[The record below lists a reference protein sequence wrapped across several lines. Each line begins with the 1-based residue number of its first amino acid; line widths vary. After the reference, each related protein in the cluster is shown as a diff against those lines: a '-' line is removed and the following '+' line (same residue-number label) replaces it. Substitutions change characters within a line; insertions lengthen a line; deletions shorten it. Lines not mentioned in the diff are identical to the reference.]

1 MVGRLLGHYRVL
13 ELLGRG
19 GMGVVYRALDAR
31 LDRVVALKVL
41 QPDSASDADRTRRF
55 VREAK
60 AASALNHPNI
70 VTVYEIDAAEGV
82 DFIALEYVDGT
93 PLHQVIAGRP
103 LEPARALDY
112 ASQIADALS
121 AAHAA
126 GIVHRDL
133 KPANIMVTR
142 SSGRDAIKVL
152 DFGLAKRIDA
162 LPSDGATFSALTHH
176 GVVLGTPAY
185 MAPEQ
190 AQGKAVDARADIFA
204 FGAVLYEMLG
214 GRTAFSRDSEI
225 NTLMAVVS
233 GTPAPLDNAPA
244 DLLRVVT
251 RCLDK
256 NPEARYPSGAELRA
270 ALGTCRISAK
280 AVSEVHE
287 FGAFR
292 LDVGLSRLARAGEA
306 ITIPPKT
313 FDLLVL
319 LARNTHKVL
328 TKTELMETLWPNT
341 FVEEGNLTQHIYT
354 LRKALGDRP
363 DGKPYIE
370 TVPRRGYRL
379 AAEVR
384 AAAAGAADVK
394 DAVSHP
400 IAALS
405 AAGTPSRSAIV
416 FEGERK
422 RASVLHCGLANAS
435 DLAERVG
442 SVEMHQLIDQL
453 LAVAREEVARYDGA
467 ITQTHADG
475 FVAVFGAREVHEDD
489 ARRAILAA
497 LGIDARVR
505 ALAPA
510 SARDDERMMLKT
522 GITTGPLVI
531 NRVTDQEHVDYVAVG
546 DALRSAALLQQFAE
560 PGAILISDTTERAVG
575 GHIQIEPA
583 GQVGRS
589 AAFRVTGVRPHA
601 QPLLQAGRDLRM
613 FIGRERE
620 VSLLDGLLT
629 QLAAGKGHAISVVGE
644 PGMGKSRLVYEAT
657 RAMAGRDDSLTVL
670 EGRCVSY
677 GSSIPYL
684 PLVDLLRSYCGV
696 LETDT
701 PVTVRHAVDQAV
713 RNNGLPPDAGA
724 WLLRLLG
731 VMDDPAALEALSPE
745 ALKARTF
752 DALRLLFLKA
762 SAKRP
767 IVIVAED
774 LHWIDRTSEEF
785 LATLVGQLLAARIL
799 LVATYRPGYRA
810 PWMERSYVTQITI
823 GPLSAGESAQLLGSV
838 AGEQGFAAE
847 VSSAILQR
855 GEGNPLFL
863 EELART
869 VAEQGAGEQII
880 PETVQ
885 GVIMARLDRLPDA
898 AKQLLQTASVVGR
911 EASLRLLTRLSPG
924 RDLEG
929 PLADL
934 CRQEFMYE
942 RAGGD
947 EPVFVFKH
955 ALTQDVAY
963 DSLLSRSRRALH
975 LETARALEELYSD
988 RLDELTATLA
998 YHYARTDLIDES
1010 VTWLVR
1016 AAERAAAVYANAE
1029 AILHLDLAMRR
1040 LQRLPEGD
1048 SRDRHMLDV
1057 ALRHAHSLYF
1067 LGRFRESIDVL
1078 LPHEARLARLNDV
1091 AVSGAYSFWL
1101 AHMYSRLGD
1110 QRRATAN
1117 AERAIEAATQ
1127 ASDLATLGKAHGLLA
1142 LEGHWSGQTIG
1153 GIAHGA
1159 TAVALL
1165 KPQTTQR
1172 WWLGMTHFYLAM
1184 NHLIT
1189 GQFDDALAEAA
1200 AADRVGKDIADPRLQ
1215 TYAGFTVGW
1224 VEASRGRTAEAVEIS
1239 RRAMEQAPDRVS
1251 RAYASMILG
1260 YALAQH
1266 GEHRDAFD
1274 RLQPTVA
1281 ELEGFG
1287 FPQWQALAAVFAAE
1301 ALRLDGRLAE
1311 AGPWAE
1317 RALRVATG
1325 AEYWYAV
1332 GFAQRTAGLIL
1343 RDQGRIDEAK
1353 AKQADAVH
1361 TFERIGAAFEAQR
1374 SR

>member
-1 MVGRLLGHYRVL
+1 MVGQLLGHYRVL

-41 QPDSASDADRTRRF
+41 QPDTASDADRTRRF

-70 VTVYEIDAAEGV
+70 VTVYEIDSAEGI
-82 DFIALEYVDGT
+82 DFIALEFVDGT

-103 LEPARALDY
+103 LDPVRALDY
-112 ASQIADALS
+112 ASQIADALA

-152 DFGLAKRIDA
+152 DFGLAKRVDA
-162 LPSDGATFSALTHH
+162 LPSDGATFSALTRH
-176 GVVLGTPAY
+176 GAVLGTPAY

-190 AQGKAVDARADIFA
+190 AQGHPVNARADIFA

-225 NTLMAVVS
+225 NTLMAVMS
-233 GTPAPLDNAPA
+233 GTPPPLEGSPA
-244 DLLRVVT
+244 DLVRVT
-251 RCLDK
+251 SRCLEK
-256 NPEARYPSGAELRA
+256 NPQARYASGTELRA
-270 ALGTCRISAK
+270 ALAECRVRLASGTQA
-280 AVSEVHE
+280 HE
-287 FGAFR
+287 FGPYRVDLA
-292 LDVGLSRLARAGEA
+292 LSRLERAGEP

-319 LARNTHKVL
+319 LTRNTHRVM
-328 TKTELMETLWPNT
+328 TKTELIETLWPNT

-363 DGKPYIE
+363 GGKPYIE

-379 AAEVR
+379 AADVQGASGG
-384 AAAAGAADVK
+384 AAESDDTVVHPAVAAPIAATPSRAAGA
-394 DAVSHP
+394 
-400 IAALS
+400 
-405 AAGTPSRSAIV
+405 R
-416 FEGERK
+416 EGERK

-435 DLAERVG
+435 DIAERLG
-442 SVEMHQLIDQL
+442 SIAMHHLIEQML
-453 LAVAREEVARYDGA
+453 SIAQEEVARYDGV

-475 FVAVFGAREVHEDD
+475 LVAVFGAREVHEDD

-497 LGIDARVR
+497 LGIDRRVS
-505 ALAPA
+505 ALVA
-510 SARDDERMMLKT
+510 SSSTADERITLKT
-522 GITTGPLVI
+522 GITTGLLVI
-531 NRVTDQEHVDYVAVG
+531 NRKTDREQVEYVAVG
-546 DALRSAALLQQFAE
+546 EALSTAALLQQFAE
-560 PGAILISDTTERAVG
+560 PGAILISDTTERAVA
-575 GHIQIEPA
+575 GHVQMEPA

-589 AAFRVTGVRPHA
+589 AAFRVTGIRPQT
-601 QPLLQAGRDLRM
+601 QPLLQSGRDLGV

-629 QLAAGKGHAISVVGE
+629 QVVAGKGHAISVVGE

-657 RAMAGRDDSLTVL
+657 RAMTAPSQAVTVL

-677 GSSIPYL
+677 GSLVPYL
-684 PLVDLLRSYCGV
+684 PLVDLLRAYCGV

-701 PVTVRHAVDQAV
+701 PAAVRHAIEQAV
-713 RNNGLPPDAGA
+713 RNNALPTDAGG
-724 WLLRLLG
+724 WLLRLIG
-731 VMDDPAALEALSPE
+731 VVDEPSALEALSPE
-745 ALKARTF
+745 AVKARTF
-752 DALRLLFLKA
+752 DALRLLLLKA
-762 SAKRP
+762 SAKQP
-767 IVIVAED
+767 LIIVAED

-838 AGEQGFAAE
+838 AGEQGFAAD

-869 VAEQGAGEQII
+869 VSEQGAGDRVI

-885 GVIMARLDRLPDA
+885 GVIMARLDRLADA

-911 EASLRLLTRLSPG
+911 EAPLRLLVRLSPG
-924 RDLEG
+924 RDLDG

-934 CRQEFMYE
+934 CRQEFIYE
-942 RAGGD
+942 RAGSD

-963 DSLLSRSRRALH
+963 DSLLSRSRRELH
-975 LETARALEELYSD
+975 LETARALEALYGD
-988 RLDELTATLA
+988 RLDEMTATLA

-1010 VTWLVR
+1010 VTWLLR
-1016 AAERAAAVYANAE
+1016 AAERAALVYANAE

-1040 LQRLPEGD
+1040 LQRVPEGAD
-1048 SRDRHMLDV
+1048 RDRRMLDV

-1067 LGRFRESIDVL
+1067 LGRFRESIEVL
-1078 LPHEARLARLNDV
+1078 LPHEARLARLAD
-1091 AVSGAYSFWL
+1091 AALGGAYSFWL

-1110 QRRATAN
+1110 QRRAAAN
-1117 AERAIEAATQ
+1117 AERAIEAAT
-1127 ASDLATLGKAHGLLA
+1127 AAGDLATLGKAHGLLA
-1142 LEGHWSGQTIG
+1142 LEGHWSGQTAD
-1153 GIAHGA
+1153 GIAHG
-1159 TAVALL
+1159 TKAVTLL
-1165 KPQTTQR
+1165 KPRRDQR

-1184 NHLIT
+1184 NHLLT
-1189 GQFDDALAEAA
+1189 GTFADALDEAA
-1200 AADRVGKDIADPRLQ
+1200 RADAVGKEIGDPRLQ

-1224 VEASRGRTAEAVEIS
+1224 VEASRGRSAEAVRVCRQALEL
-1239 RRAMEQAPDRVS
+1239 APDRVS
-1251 RAYASMILG
+1251 RAYASMVLG
-1260 YALAQH
+1260 YALVEH
-1266 GEHRDAFD
+1266 GDHRDAFE

-1287 FPQWQALAAVFAAE
+1287 FPQWQGLAAVFAAE
-1301 ALRLDGRLAE
+1301 ALRQGERLAE
-1311 AGPWAE
+1311 AEAMVE
-1317 RALRVATG
+1317 RGLRVATG

-1332 GFAQRTAGLIL
+1332 GFAQRTTGLIL
-1343 RDQGRIDEAK
+1343 RDQGRIDEAHTK
-1353 AKQADAVH
+1353 RADALS
-1361 TFERIGAAFEAQR
+1361 TFERIGAAFEAGR
-1374 SR
+1374 TR